1 MCRAYLNGGRVN
13 FSVFHQADAKLTNI
27 RCCIPMPTISCPL
40 SRRRCC
46 NLLPPQFLTVVPHV
60 RAIFPTLTTRSF
72 LISFLLPLF
81 FCEARFL
88 NYFVSILCVIFDI
101 YLYSI
106 ICIRTY
112 IVSRNAFKSRSPVA
126 LAPNTIKA
134 RIAAVSLMCR

>member
-1 MCRAYLNGGRVN
+1 MCRMYGHNL
-13 FSVFHQADAKLTNI
+13 DTNY
-27 RCCIPMPTISCPL
+27 TL
-40 SRRRCC
+40 
-46 NLLPPQFLTVVPHV
+46 FLDFVSSSIV
-60 RAIFPTLTTRSF
+60 
-72 LISFLLPLF
+72 

-106 ICIRTY
+106 IYIQNY